1 MRKDPAIK
9 RFSIISLAI
18 LALTPLT
25 RTTAQERP
33 PVEPGARIRVTA
45 PSVFSDRI
53 VGTVVSWE
61 SERLVLRLGPEKL
74 YGTTTFPIDSIIKLE
89 ISSGKKSYF
98 GEGALIGSLVG
109 GIIGYLACG
118 PIDYCDDGA
127 RPAAIFAV
135 PGFALGAIIG
145 RASSS
150 TIWEDVPLRQPR
162 VSFGP
167 QRDGGLGLS
176 VRF

>member
-1 MRKDPAIK
+1 MRHATT
-9 RFSIISLAI
+9 L
-18 LALTPLT
+18 LVALLTITPLT
-25 RTTAQERP
+25 RTTAQEQP
-33 PVEPGARIRVTA
+33 PVESGARIRVTA

-61 SERLVLRLGPEKL
+61 SEQLVLRLGPEKL

-89 ISSGKKSYF
+89 ISSGNMSYF

-109 GIIGYLACG
+109 GIFGYLACG
-118 PIDYCDDGA
+118 GILFCADRA
-127 RPAAIFAV
+127 RAAAIFAV
-135 PGFALGAIIG
+135 PGVALGALIG

-150 TIWEDVPLRQPR
+150 TIWKDVPLRQLR